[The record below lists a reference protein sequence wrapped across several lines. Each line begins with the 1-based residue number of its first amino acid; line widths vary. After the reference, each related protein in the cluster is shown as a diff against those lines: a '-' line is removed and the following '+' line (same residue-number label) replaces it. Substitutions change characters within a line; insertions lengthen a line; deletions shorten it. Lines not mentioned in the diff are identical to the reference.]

1 MKWEYSYTQK
11 NNVNEKSKNKLNY
24 KILDVQSVA
33 EFLELDN
40 VPIQKVVSSN
50 YCLPKVVNHEIK

>member
-11 NNVNEKSKNKLNY
+11 NNVNEKSKNKLIY

-40 VPIQKVVSSN
+40 VPIQKIVSSN
-50 YCLPKVVNHEIK
+50 YSLPKVVNHEIK